1 LAALTEEGGLPAAEV
16 RAYAQRIVAKA
27 AGVMRTESG
36 LRAGLEALAALRKEG
51 LAADEHGLA
60 YAVETR
66 NILDVAELVMRA
78 ALHRDE
84 SRGPHLR
91 FASPDAA
98 EPIPRDDSRWQRYI
112 MIQRGRKGAKL
123 RAEEPVR
130 PLWEQRE

>member
-1 LAALTEEGGLPAAEV
+1 
-16 RAYAQRIVAKA
+16 
-27 AGVMRTESG
+27 
-36 LRAGLEALAALRKEG
+36 LAALRAEG

-66 NILDVAELVMRA
+66 NILDVTELVMRA

-91 FASPDAA
+91 FASSDAT

-112 MIQRGRKGAKL
+112 VIQRGGKGATL
-123 RAEEPVR
+123 HGG
-130 PLWEQRE
+130 